1 MRCVNGIFLHE
12 HFKIILNIMQLNFN
26 VCISKFLTGWSD
38 LGANFFLDA
47 SGRYYESRSWVKNS
61 AYLSVTSRGGTEGFG
76 FHIAITLF
84 GDYHT
89 ATPSLD
95 SRVAL
100 RSFCACAVEQGH
112 VTKSYTVLSHVG
124 DRPAS
129 TYCPGQA
136 MIDMIQQWP
145 LI

>member
-1 MRCVNGIFLHE
+1 M
-12 HFKIILNIMQLNFN
+12 
-26 VCISKFLTGWSD
+26 
-38 LGANFFLDA
+38 DA
-47 SGRYYESRSWVKNS
+47 SGRVYEARGWVRNS
-61 AYLSVTSRGGTEGFG
+61 AYLSVTSRGGVEGYG
-76 FHIAITLF
+76 KHVAITLF

-89 ATPSLD
+89 QTPSLQ

-100 RSFCACAVEQGH
+100 RSFCACAVEQGY

-136 MIDMIQQWP
+136 MVDMVQIWP